1 MQTENMKKYYSL
13 REVSQEL
20 SIPKSTLVKYK
31 DFFSDFLPFVGDGKR
46 KKLSEEGLDILRE
59 IRDLREN
66 EKRDWLEIRD
76 FLSEK
81 YGEQDNDVLQP
92 EIQQLPAPPPAPA
105 ISARQLQHLNHLLF
119 ALAGE
124 MARTREKLE
133 DIEGSI
139 EENTKRTRHLESST
153 AAAVM
158 DVRSFRSQIER
169 AIERADNKNRRR
181 FDAVVTYIR
190 SEFQRVNNTVRAG
203 APRTPTLENAQLET
217 ISKLNDKIEKVIED
231 AALYQARYK
240 LIKRENQVL
249 RKKLDSG
256 LPPGKG
262 QPQGWR
268 DKLKRSK

>member
-1 MQTENMKKYYSL
+1 MKKYYSL

-20 SIPKSTLVKYK
+20 NIPKSTLVKYK

-46 KKLSEEGLDILRE
+46 KKLSEEGLDILRK

-66 EKRDWLEIRD
+66 ENRDWLEIRD

-81 YGEQDNDVLQP
+81 YGEQGNDVFQP

-105 ISARQLQHLNHLLF
+105 ISDKQLQHLNHLLF
-119 ALAGE
+119 AMAGE

-133 DIEGSI
+133 EIEGSI
-139 EENTKRTRHLESST
+139 EKNTKRIRHHEST
-153 AAAVM
+153 IAAAVM
-158 DVRSFRSQIER
+158 DVRSFRSQIEG
-169 AIERADNKNRRR
+169 AVERADIKNRRR

-190 SEFQRVNNTVRAG
+190 SEFQRVNKAIRAG
-203 APRTPTLENAQLET
+203 APQTPTLKSDQLKT
-217 ISKLNDKIEKVIED
+217 ITNLNDKIEKVIED

-249 RKKLDSG
+249 RKKLGAG

-268 DKLKRSK
+268 NMLKRKR